1 MDLTQISSDLSLFEN
16 GCTGSNQSADHGFS
30 NRSPKR
36 RLCFVLPSESKE
48 NTITSL
54 ASARRRPVIDLLSS
68 PNTVNDLILAS
79 VDDTLYDLFG
89 PRGRD
94 IIFDHIARNH
104 SFAREDIPV
113 HLDEFL
119 KLLSEA
125 FSTGSETVA
134 RTILRRLYSKLGWKF
149 TVIPGLRFDDYIVEV
164 KARIAQD
171 LFEKSKIK
179 HAEDLGKPQ
188 SH

>member
-1 MDLTQISSDLSLFEN
+1 
-16 GCTGSNQSADHGFS
+16 
-30 NRSPKR
+30 
-36 RLCFVLPSESKE
+36 LPSESKE

-54 ASARRRPVIDLLSS
+54 ASARTKPGIDLLSN
-68 PNTVNDLILAS
+68 PNTLNDLILAS
-79 VDDTLYDLFG
+79 IDDTLYDLFG

-94 IIFDHIARNH
+94 IIFDHIARDH
-104 SFAREDIPV
+104 SFGREDIPT

-125 FSTGSETVA
+125 FSTGSETVT

-149 TVIPGLRFDDYIVEV
+149 AVIPGLKFDDYIVEV
-164 KARIAQD
+164 KARIAQE

-179 HAEDLGKPQ
+179 HGEDLGKLQ
-188 SH
+188 AH